1 MNAGKEPEGLD
12 AVRWP
17 EVWQEHVATA
27 LLGTRRR
34 GVPELAEAELAE
46 DDPAARLLDQAGLLA
61 VGRRAGFKPGSAEAV
76 APAPAEDAP
85 PVPEAARDMLG
96 TLLEGER
103 VRLLPEWLTAV
114 AELGYRVPA
123 RYLPELLDRG
133 RADRAIR
140 PLIARAAGRR
150 GAWLALRNTDWA
162 YLLTESEAAAE
173 PVADWAHGNRGQ
185 RVAALTGARRADPA
199 EARDLL
205 LRTWPRESAPDRAA
219 FLATFAHGLSPDD
232 EEFLESALDDRGKD
246 VRRRA
251 ADLLSLL
258 PGTAYARRMAE
269 RARSLVRLSGTPA
282 RRHLTV
288 TLPAEHDD
296 AMARDGIPFHP
307 AGSFDPAAA
316 RTGVRAA
323 WLREILARAPLD
335 TWPAHLGLSAAQA
348 VALPVADDFA
358 RDVHL
363 GWCRA
368 AQREGSAEWARA
380 LLREGFII
388 DEAESP
394 TGLLA
399 LLPEDDR
406 AVEAAA
412 LLSAA
417 EDHAHRLRLL
427 SHIPAPWAGPL
438 TEAVLTALS
447 DALTDPDAP
456 RVVSQLCRLAD
467 ERLAPDAAPRVHA
480 LAAAHPTWPLAELAD
495 TLAYRRHMLRDLT
508 PP

>member
-1 MNAGKEPEGLD
+1 MTGGEG
-12 AVRWP
+12 AASWP
-17 EVWQEHVATA
+17 EVWQEHVAVA

-34 GVPELAEAELAE
+34 SVPELAEAELAE
-46 DDPAARLLDQAGLLA
+46 EDPAARLLDQAGLLA
-61 VGRRAGFKPGSAEAV
+61 VGRRAGLKPGTAEAV

-85 PVPEAARDMLG
+85 QVPAAARDRL
-96 TLLEGER
+96 TALLEGER
-103 VRLLPEWLTAV
+103 VRLLPEWLA
-114 AELGYRVPA
+114 AAADLGYRVPA
-123 RYLPELLDRG
+123 RHLPELLDRG
-133 RADRAIR
+133 RADRALR

-162 YLLTESEAAAE
+162 YLLTESGAAAE
-173 PVADWAHGNRGQ
+173 PVADWAHGTRGQ
-185 RVAALTGARRADPA
+185 RVAALTAARRADPA
-199 EARDLL
+199 EARELL

-232 EEFLESALDDRGKD
+232 EEFLERALDDRGKD
-246 VRRRA
+246 VRRGA
-251 ADLLSLL
+251 ADLLALV

-323 WLREILARAPLD
+323 WLREILSRAPLD
-335 TWPAHLGLSAAQA
+335 TWPEHLGLSPHET
-348 VALPVADDFA
+348 VMLPVADDFA

-368 AQREGSAEWARA
+368 ALRQGSAPWARA
-380 LLREGFII
+380 LLRDGFII

-399 LLPEDDR
+399 LLPEEDR
-406 AVEAAA
+406 AAEAAA
-412 LLSAA
+412 LLAAA
-417 EDHAHRLRLL
+417 EDHPHRLRLL
-427 SHIPAPWAGPL
+427 AHIPGPWTGAL
-438 TEAVLTALS
+438 TDAVL
-447 DALTDPDAP
+447 DALAGSLNDPDAP
-456 RVVSQLCRLAD
+456 RFVAQLCRLAD
-467 ERLAPDAAPRVHA
+467 ERLAPDAAPRVHS

-495 TLAYRRHMLRDLT
+495 TLAFRRRMLRDLA